1 IFTQNSQSFFL
12 TGSPAQNSGRG
23 GRVKGPNNGHDFGR
37 TECGRARW
45 EMKAEALFREGNYVR
60 LKLAPKTRMGTIES
74 IKEERGR
81 VQYLFLQDSRLDEAV
96 PGSVFDAYVSEDEI
110 ELCTK
115 PSDEYWKA
123 MNALAKRGS

>member
-1 IFTQNSQSFFL
+1 
-12 TGSPAQNSGRG
+12 
-23 GRVKGPNNGHDFGR
+23 
-37 TECGRARW
+37 
-45 EMKAEALFREGNYVR
+45 MKAEALFREGDYVR
-60 LKLAPKTRMGTIES
+60 LKLAPETRMGTIES

-96 PGSVFDAYVSEDEI
+96 PGSVFDAYVSEDEV

-123 MNALAKRGS
+123 INALAKRGS